1 MSEPKRILYI
11 EDNITY
17 SMLVQNKLQ
26 KFDFIVDIANSG
38 KKGIKLYK
46 SNNYDFILLDQKLP
60 GMDGLE
66 ILKILCNQNFLPP
79 PIVMLTGTGSE
90 QLAVNAMKIGAS
102 DYIVKDVDGDHI
114 DKLPKIIERTINTHK
129 LVKEKKLAEKEL
141 KRINKKLLK
150 EIEYR
155 KSAEAAMRRA
165 KEEADAAN
173 KAKSKFLA
181 NMSHDIRTPMNAI
194 LGMAEM
200 LWESP
205 LNHEQQQYV
214 QIFRTA
220 GENLLNLI
228 NDILDLSKVEAGYFE
243 LDKTSFNL
251 MELIEK
257 IGDIMALKAHAKN
270 LDLSCY
276 LWPDVPNYI
285 IGDPERIQQ
294 ILVNL
299 LNNAIKFTQE
309 GEIFCEIKF
318 NKLHQNNK
326 VELLFSVKDT
336 GIGISNENQK
346 KIFQSFV
353 QADSSTTRKY
363 GGTGLGL
370 TICQH
375 LVEMMEGIIW
385 IESEIEKGTC
395 FYFTACFDLDTEPVE
410 KPLPVDLKNLKVL
423 IVDDNATS
431 RFILNKILS
440 KYGADITE
448 VANGEQCLEAII
460 AADADNPFQLILLD
474 GKMPGIDGFE
484 TAQRIKQ
491 QFGDLSQ
498 TVMLLTSEHRIKN
511 IAKVKKFGIQSY
523 LIKPVKHDDLKNAI
537 STALGRTK
545 QVETK
550 TLQRQ
555 KVDLITDAKPLNIL
569 LVEDIMAN
577 QQVVKAYLE
586 NTSYNLDIAENGAIG
601 VEKHLANNYD
611 MIFMDIEMPVMD
623 GFEATRTIRQWEKE
637 KDLKPTPIIALTA
650 HALKGY
656 NIKSL
661 EAGCTNYMTKPFK
674 RISLL
679 ETIDKYQNGII
690 EEPDKID
697 INRSEKAEKKLKLNV
712 LLAEDLPINQ
722 KVFTLTLK
730 NIADKIDIAENGK
743 IAVEKFIT
751 GKYDIVFMDV
761 EMPVMN
767 GLKASAKI
775 REWEKEKDLK
785 PTPIIALTAHELK
798 DVSLKKELEK
808 QDLSYLIKP
817 YNKKILIEIIE
828 KNTDYKYIG
837 ENK

>member
-38 KKGIKLYK
+38 KEGIKLYK
-46 SNNYDFILLDQKLP
+46 LNNYNLVLLDQKLP
-60 GMDGLE
+60 GMDGIE
-66 ILKILCNQNFLPP
+66 VLKILSKQDFLPP
-79 PIVMLTGTGSE
+79 PIIMVTGTGSE

-276 LWPDVPNYI
+276 LWPDVPNYL

-395 FYFTACFDLDTEPVE
+395 FYFTACFDLDTKPVE
-410 KPLPVDLKNLKVL
+410 KPLSIDLKNLKVL

-431 RFILNKILS
+431 RFILNKTLS

-448 VANGEQCLEAII
+448 VANGEQCLESII

-545 QVETK
+545 QLETK

-674 RISLL
+674 KISLL

-697 INRSEKAEKKLKLNV
+697 INRSEKAEKKLKLNI
-712 LLAEDLPINQ
+712 LLAEDIPINQ
-722 KVFTLTLK
+722 KVFTLNLRGIT
-730 NIADKIDIAENGK
+730 DKIDIAENGK

-767 GLKASAKI
+767 GLEASAKI

-798 DVSLKKELEK
+798 DASLKKELEK
-808 QDLSYLIKP
+808 QNLSYLIKP